1 MKSDNNSM
9 NRIVI
14 FAIALLLFSSCSQLL
29 LEPAEPEIMQFE
41 DGVPATKSAVGMDA
55 KYDPSAMRYYFQTNR
70 RVILMHHVVYR
81 DSAYVQT
88 LSDDEMKAFGI
99 TDEQKEFSRQ
109 YVVQLNEFKKQQ

>member
-1 MKSDNNSM
+1 M

-14 FAIALLLFSSCSQLL
+14 FAIAILLFSSCSQLL
-29 LEPAEPEIMQFE
+29 LEPAEPEIMPSE

-70 RVILMHHVVYR
+70 RVILMHHVVYK

-99 TDEQKEFSRQ
+99 TDEQKEFGNR
-109 YVVQLNEFKKQQ
+109 YVVELNQVNNI